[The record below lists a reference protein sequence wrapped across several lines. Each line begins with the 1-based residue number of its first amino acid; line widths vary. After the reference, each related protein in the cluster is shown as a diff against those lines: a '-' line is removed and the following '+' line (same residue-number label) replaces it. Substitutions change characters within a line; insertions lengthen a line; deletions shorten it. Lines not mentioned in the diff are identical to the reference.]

1 MLLQALKDV
10 AASPNLDSKE
20 SADVRRVIT
29 NCGLE
34 TADILPD
41 SATTQSKTSP
51 SESASLKEAVGG
63 EHYVDA
69 SVGSPGRQNLL
80 TQPLSI
86 GDDGGMVGFIG
97 KISEVSWL
105 ARAQHHLISGVDRR
119 SARQGQ
125 PSDGDAATQ
134 LTYFMDEEDI
144 LSVDEDYVD
153 PLHWPGQPAVHI
165 LSEAFFHSVPN
176 ALHGISREQFLGELH
191 TFAQYHGSLSWDQ
204 RRWLALSNLIW
215 AVGSRW
221 LHRSMLAD
229 LPGLDNHL
237 LYYARA
243 RALGLDHRVIL
254 GDPDIHSVK
263 KLGLLSLYLYING
276 SVTRAW
282 SLVGLAIRNATCLG
296 LHLQTSH
303 PDIGHTQRH
312 ERSRVWYSLFN
323 LEVTLAETLGKPPSM
338 SLAYTT
344 TPIGQLDHG
353 SETGTASFSGVAD
366 TRGLWLNYL
375 RLRRNVVQTMRG
387 GRMPWQN
394 FQFIGYGEPRQQ
406 LYHRTRLS
414 VISSEV
420 MAQLYMPTSN
430 CDSWAATQKKIHSLN
445 TQLVEWEQNLPES
458 LSIDSGVATNE
469 DPRAKID
476 LALYYCSIK
485 MILHRPCLCHMHIP
499 AESDASKKF
508 NSNSARDCVEAAL
521 ALVGILPE
529 DPTAHEAYQLLPW
542 ANLLH
547 YLGQVLSVFIL
558 ELCMKAEHFGDSA
571 PLLITPVRKAM
582 LYLCCLTSASLSS
595 YKAFRIIRQML
606 SVLSSRGDGFDDAG
620 IPSEP
625 SVPGGWTERHEISLG
640 DALRPLRVPGTQSR
654 SGEVEKVEEY

>member
-276 SVTRAW
+276 SVT
-282 SLVGLAIRNATCLG
+282 
-296 LHLQTSH
+296 
-303 PDIGHTQRH
+303 
-312 ERSRVWYSLFN
+312 
-323 LEVTLAETLGKPPSM
+323 
-338 SLAYTT
+338 
-344 TPIGQLDHG
+344 
-353 SETGTASFSGVAD
+353 
-366 TRGLWLNYL
+366 
-375 RLRRNVVQTMRG
+375 RRNVVQTMRG

>member
-1 MLLQALKDV
+1 MFVHTYTLAARLTLTTQCELEAAELLP
-10 AASPNLDSKE
+10 SP
-20 SADVRRVIT
+20 
-29 NCGLE
+29 
-34 TADILPD
+34 
-41 SATTQSKTSP
+41 ATTQSKTSP

-86 GDDGGMVGFIG
+86 GDDGGMAEFIG

-276 SVTRAW
+276 SVT
-282 SLVGLAIRNATCLG
+282 
-296 LHLQTSH
+296 SH
-303 PDIGHTQRH
+303 PDIDHTQRH

-445 TQLVEWEQNLPES
+445 TQLVEWEQNLPEG

-485 MILHRPCLCHMHIP
+485 MILHRPCLRHIHIP
-499 AESDASKKF
+499 AESEASKQF
-508 NSNSARDCVEAAL
+508 NSNSARDCVQAACV
-521 ALVGILPE
+521 LVDILPE

-542 ANLLH
+542 WNLLH

-558 ELCMKAEHFGDSA
+558 ELCLKTEHFGGSA
-571 PLLITPVRKAM
+571 PLLIHPVRKAM
-582 LYLCCLTSASLSS
+582 SYLCCLTSGSLSS
-595 YKAFRIIRQML
+595 YKAFRIFRQML
-606 SVLSSRGDGFDDAG
+606 TVLSSRRDGFDNDR
-620 IPSEP
+620 IPLEP
-625 SVPGGWTERHEISLG
+625 CVPEGWTQRHETALM
-640 DALRPLRVPGTQSR
+640 DALRPLRVHGTQNR
-654 SGEVEKVEEY
+654 LGEIEKVEK

>member
-10 AASPNLDSKE
+10 AASPNLDPKE

-176 ALHGISREQFLGELH
+176 ALHGISREQSLGELH

-276 SVTRAW
+276 SVTR
-282 SLVGLAIRNATCLG
+282 
-296 LHLQTSH
+296 
-303 PDIGHTQRH
+303 
-312 ERSRVWYSLFN
+312 
-323 LEVTLAETLGKPPSM
+323 
-338 SLAYTT
+338 
-344 TPIGQLDHG
+344 
-353 SETGTASFSGVAD
+353 
-366 TRGLWLNYL
+366 
-375 RLRRNVVQTMRG
+375 RNVVQTMRG

-445 TQLVEWEQNLPES
+445 TQLVEWEQNLPEG

-571 PLLITPVRKAM
+571 PLLIPPVRKAM

-595 YKAFRIIRQML
+595 YTAFRIIRQML

-654 SGEVEKVEEY
+654 SGEVEKVKEY